1 MWREKDAAAAEAKRV
16 EDEKAEAAERERK
29 AYSKAEKANSAAEI
43 VLLKSAA
50 EVDNALEVAG
60 EAGGKQELV
69 LREQIDARLTRK
81 EEFTYPFTVVKG
93 LPKGAPSGVKEKV
106 RHLKALVIMM
116 IEHDNLQG
124 RNLVS
129 PPVPAAAEGPQ
140 IARAIPKLS
149 PGLRAPQLDHLDADV
164 SAKQSAMKL
173 VDDPKLLQLE
183 AKYKG
188 KIFTDEDP
196 EDEGRRGK
204 KKRKAT
210 QRFVIHEISFSKE
223 HERYVAMCV
232 EIDESGEIPAS
243 SKSSMGHVK
252 RENLV
257 SYELNEL
264 LDEMLNQ

>member
-69 LREQIDARLTRK
+69 LREQIDARQARK
-81 EEFTYPFTVVKG
+81 EEFAYPFAVVKG

-140 IARAIPKLS
+140 IARAVPELP
-149 PGLRAPQLDHLDADV
+149 PGLRAPQLDHLDADIA
-164 SAKQSAMKL
+164 AKQSAMKL
-173 VDDPKLLQLE
+173 VDDPKQDLH
-183 AKYKG
+183 
-188 KIFTDEDP
+188 
-196 EDEGRRGK
+196 GRRPRRQRAKGQEEAQGHTALRDTRNCVQQRT
-204 KKRKAT
+204 RKVC
-210 QRFVIHEISFSKE
+210 RDV
-223 HERYVAMCV
+223 RR
-232 EIDESGEIPAS
+232 D
-243 SKSSMGHVK
+243 
-252 RENLV
+252 R
-257 SYELNEL
+257 
-264 LDEMLNQ
+264 